1 MAKKNDFTYN
11 GGSQYIDWLCSSNKL
26 VLLRDNDNIK
36 GEDKTTIARALKCK
50 SGDILCLVLGR
61 NISSFAYHKIIED
74 MEGRTVESI
83 VQSKN
88 PVFSSIYWTGDKKAA
103 IESHTI
109 FIPWKELKE
118 LIKDWDYPTYF
129 QPEIV

>member
-11 GGSQYIDWLCSSNKL
+11 GGSQYIDCLCSSNKL

-50 SGDILCLVLGR
+50 TGDILCLVLGR
-61 NISSFAYHKIIED
+61 NINYFGYSKLIED
-74 MEGRTVESI
+74 MGGRTTESI

-88 PVFSSIYWTGDKKAA
+88 PVFSSIYWTYDKKAA
-103 IESHTI
+103 LSSHTI

>member
-1 MAKKNDFTYN
+1 MSKKNEFTYK

-26 VLLRDNDNIK
+26 VLLRDNDNVK
-36 GEDKTTIARALKCK
+36 GEDRTAISRALKCK

-83 VQSKN
+83 VQSRN
-88 PVFSSIYWTGDKKAA
+88 PVFSSIYWTGNKKAVL
-103 IESHTI
+103 SDHTI
-109 FIPWKELKE
+109 FVPWETLKD
-118 LIKDWDYPTYF
+118 IINDWDNAPYFYPD
-129 QPEIV
+129 IV

>member
-1 MAKKNDFTYN
+1 MARKNEFTYS

-26 VLLRDNDNIK
+26 LLLRDNDNVK
-36 GEDKTTIARALKCK
+36 DEDKTSIVRALKCK

-83 VQSKN
+83 IQSKN
-88 PVFSSIYWTGDKKAA
+88 PVFSSIYWTGNKKAA
-103 IESHTI
+103 LSDHTI

-118 LIKDWDYPTYF
+118 IIKEWDYPTYF
-129 QPEIV
+129 HPDIV

>member
-1 MAKKNDFTYN
+1 MAKKNEFTYKK
-11 GGSQYIDWLCSSNKL
+11 GCQYINWLCSSNKL
-26 VLLRDNDNIK
+26 VLLRDNDNVK
-36 GEDKTTIARALKCK
+36 GEDRTAIARALKCK

-83 VQSKN
+83 VQSRN

>member
-1 MAKKNDFTYN
+1 MAKKNEFTYD
-11 GGSQYIDWLCSSNKL
+11 GGSMYIDWLCYSNKL
-26 VLLRDNDNIK
+26 VLLRDNDSISV
-36 GEDKTTIARALKCK
+36 EDRTSVARALKCK

-61 NISSFAYHKIIED
+61 NISYFGYSKIIED
-74 MEGRTVESI
+74 MGGRTTENI

-109 FIPWKELKE
+109 FIPRKELKE

>member
-88 PVFSSIYWTGDKKAA
+88 PVFSSIYWTGNKKA
-103 IESHTI
+103 SLSDHTI
-109 FIPWKELKE
+109 FVSWEILKDT
-118 LIKDWDYPTYF
+118 INDWDNAPYFYPD
-129 QPEIV
+129 IV

>member
-1 MAKKNDFTYN
+1 MAKKNEFTYK

-26 VLLRDNDNIK
+26 VLLRDNDNVK
-36 GEDKTTIARALKCK
+36 GEDRTAIARALKCK
-50 SGDILCLVLGR
+50 SGDILCLILGQ
-61 NISSFAYHKIIED
+61 NISYFGYSNLIED
-74 MEGRTVESI
+74 MGGRTTESI

-88 PVFSSIYWTGDKKAA
+88 PVFSSIYWIGDKKAA

-118 LIKDWDYPTYF
+118 LIKEWDYPIYF
-129 QPEIV
+129 HPDIV

>member
-1 MAKKNDFTYN
+1 MAKKNEFTYK

-26 VLLRDNDNIK
+26 VLLRDNDNVK
-36 GEDKTTIARALKCK
+36 GEDRTAIARTLKCK

-83 VQSKN
+83 VQSRN
-88 PVFSSIYWTGDKKAA
+88 PVFSSIYWTGNKKAA
-103 IESHTI
+103 LSDHTI
-109 FIPWKELKE
+109 FVPWEILKDT
-118 LIKDWDYPTYF
+118 INDWDNAPYFYPD
-129 QPEIV
+129 II

>member
-1 MAKKNDFTYN
+1 MAKKNEFTYK

-26 VLLRDNDNIK
+26 VLLRDNDNVK
-36 GEDKTTIARALKCK
+36 GEDRTAIARALKCK

-88 PVFSSIYWTGDKKAA
+88 PVFSSIYWTGNKKA
-103 IESHTI
+103 SLSDHTI
-109 FIPWKELKE
+109 FVPWETLKDA
-118 LIKDWDYPTYF
+118 INDWDNAPYFYPD
-129 QPEIV
+129 IV

>member
-1 MAKKNDFTYN
+1 MAKKNEFTYK

-26 VLLRDNDNIK
+26 VLLRDNDNVK
-36 GEDKTTIARALKCK
+36 SEDRTAIARALKCK

-88 PVFSSIYWTGDKKAA
+88 PVFSSIYWTYDKKAA
-103 IESHTI
+103 LSSHTI

>member
-1 MAKKNDFTYN
+1 MSKKNEFTYD

-26 VLLRDNDNIK
+26 VLLRDNDSISV
-36 GEDKTTIARALKCK
+36 EDKTAIARALKCK
-50 SGDILCLVLGR
+50 SGDIVCLVLGK
-61 NISSFAYHKIIED
+61 NISYFGYSKLIED
-74 MEGRTVESI
+74 MEGRTTESI

-88 PVFSSIYWTGDKKAA
+88 PVFYSIYWTDDKKAA
-103 IESHTI
+103 LSSHTI

-129 QPEIV
+129 QPDIT

>member
-1 MAKKNDFTYN
+1 M
-11 GGSQYIDWLCSSNKL
+11 G
-26 VLLRDNDNIK
+26 
-36 GEDKTTIARALKCK
+36 
-50 SGDILCLVLGR
+50 
-61 NISSFAYHKIIED
+61 
-74 MEGRTVESI
+74 GRTTESI

>member
-88 PVFSSIYWTGDKKAA
+88 PVFSSIYWTGNKKA
-103 IESHTI
+103 SLSDHTI
-109 FIPWKELKE
+109 FVSWEILKDT
-118 LIKDWDYPTYF
+118 INDWDNAPYFYPDIT
-129 QPEIV
+129 

>member
-1 MAKKNDFTYN
+1 MSKKNEFTYD

-26 VLLRDNDNIK
+26 VLLRDNDSISN
-36 GEDKTTIARALKCK
+36 EDRTSIARALKCK

-61 NISSFAYHKIIED
+61 NISSFGYHKLIED
-74 MEGRTVESI
+74 MQGRTSESI

-88 PVFSSIYWTGDKKAA
+88 PVFASIYWTGDKKAA
-103 IESHTI
+103 LSSHTI

-118 LIKDWDYPTYF
+118 IIKEWDYPTYF
-129 QPEIV
+129 HPDIV

>member
-1 MAKKNDFTYN
+1 MARKNEFTYS
-11 GGSQYIDWLCSSNKL
+11 GGSQYIDWLCRSNKL
-26 VLLRDNDNIK
+26 VLLRDNDNVK
-36 GEDKTTIARALKCK
+36 DEDKTSIVRALKCI

-74 MEGRTVESI
+74 MGGRTTESI
-83 VQSKN
+83 VKSKN
-88 PVFSSIYWTGDKKAA
+88 PVFSSIYWTYDKKAA
-103 IESHTI
+103 LSSHTI

>member
-1 MAKKNDFTYN
+1 MSKKNEFTYD
-11 GGSQYIDWLCSSNKL
+11 GGSAYIDWLCSSNKL
-26 VLLRDNDNIK
+26 VLLRDNDSISV
-36 GEDKTTIARALKCK
+36 EDKTAIARALKCK

-61 NISSFAYHKIIED
+61 NISYFGYSKLIED
-74 MEGRTVESI
+74 MGGRTTESI

-88 PVFSSIYWTGDKKAA
+88 PVFSSIYWTYDKKAA
-103 IESHTI
+103 LSSHTI

-129 QPEIV
+129 QPDIT

>member
-1 MAKKNDFTYN
+1 MSKKNEFTYD

-26 VLLRDNDNIK
+26 VLLRDNNGINV
-36 GEDKTTIARALKCK
+36 EDRTSVARALKCK
-50 SGDILCLVLGR
+50 SGDILCLILGQ
-61 NISSFAYHKIIED
+61 NISYFGYSKLIED
-74 MEGRTVESI
+74 MGGRTTESI
-83 VQSKN
+83 VKSKN
-88 PVFSSIYWTGDKKAA
+88 PVFSSIYWTYDKKAA
-103 IESHTI
+103 LSSHTI

>member
-1 MAKKNDFTYN
+1 MAKKNEFTYK

-26 VLLRDNDNIK
+26 VLLRDNDNVK
-36 GEDKTTIARALKCK
+36 SEDRTAISRALKCK

-83 VQSKN
+83 VQSRN
-88 PVFSSIYWTGDKKAA
+88 PVFSSIYWTYDKKAA
-103 IESHTI
+103 LSSHTI

-129 QPEIV
+129 QPDIT

>member
-1 MAKKNDFTYN
+1 MAKKNEFTYK

-26 VLLRDNDNIK
+26 FLLRDDDNISD
-36 GEDKTTIARALKCK
+36 EDKASISRALKCK
-50 SGDILCLVLGR
+50 TGDILCLVLGQ
-61 NISSFAYHKIIED
+61 NISYFGYSKIIED
-74 MEGRTVESI
+74 MGGRTTESI
-83 VQSKN
+83 VKSKN

-129 QPEIV
+129 QPDIT

>member
-1 MAKKNDFTYN
+1 MSKKNEFTYKK
-11 GGSQYIDWLCSSNKL
+11 GCQYINWLCISNKL
-26 VLLRDNDNIK
+26 FLLRDNNGINV
-36 GEDKTTIARALKCK
+36 EDRTSVARALKCK
-50 SGDILCLVLGR
+50 SGDILCLILGQ
-61 NISSFAYHKIIED
+61 NISYFGYSKLIED
-74 MEGRTVESI
+74 MGGRTTESI

-88 PVFSSIYWTGDKKAA
+88 PVFSSIYWTYDKKAA
-103 IESHTI
+103 LSSHTI

>member
-1 MAKKNDFTYN
+1 MSKKNEFTYD

-26 VLLRDNDNIK
+26 VLLRDNDNVK
-36 GEDKTTIARALKCK
+36 GEDRTEIARALKCK
-50 SGDILCLVLGR
+50 SGDILCLILGQ
-61 NISSFAYHKIIED
+61 NISYFGYSKLIED
-74 MEGRTVESI
+74 MGGRTTESI

-88 PVFSSIYWTGDKKAA
+88 PVFSSIYWTYDKKAA
-103 IESHTI
+103 LSSHTI

-129 QPEIV
+129 QPDIT